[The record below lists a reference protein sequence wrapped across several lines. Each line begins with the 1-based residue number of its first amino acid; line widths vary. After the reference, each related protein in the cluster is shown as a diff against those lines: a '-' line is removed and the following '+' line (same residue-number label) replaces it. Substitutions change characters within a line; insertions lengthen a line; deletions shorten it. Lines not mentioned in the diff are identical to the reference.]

1 MNPVTVMLL
10 DRVDWPE
17 LEAWIRRWDR
27 LEFLYLTVY
36 RRGSAARR
44 QRREYRRLRRELRS
58 GYELWRDQ
66 LREHWCTAE
75 VDGRR
80 LDEDPFEKLTRHAI
94 LSADRIDWRDLQT
107 LPAAREALNSFLL
120 EVAKGRGGED

>member
-1 MNPVTVMLL
+1 MLLL

-17 LEAWIRRWDR
+17 LETWIRRWDR

-36 RRGSAARR
+36 RSGSASRR
-44 QRREYRRLRRELRS
+44 QRREYRRLRRVLRS
-58 GYELWRDQ
+58 GYEFWREE
-66 LREHWCTAE
+66 LSEHWRTAE

-80 LDEDPFEKLTRHAI
+80 LQRDPFETLTRQDV

-120 EVAKGRGGED
+120 EVAKVRGGEA